1 MKILQIIENEKVL
14 LLGFGR
20 EGKSSYHFIRQHFPD
35 KIISI
40 ADKNEAVF
48 KEILNDKNI
57 ELFFGENYLEAIAVH
72 TFILKSPGISLKNS
86 IIPSGITISSQTD
99 LFIQEF
105 HEQIIGITGTKGKS
119 TTANLV
125 YHILKK
131 VGGNVLIAGNMG
143 IPLFDIIENI
153 TLNSIIVCEFSSHQ
167 LEYIQKSPHISI
179 LLNFFQEHLDF
190 YKDYQSYQLSKY
202 NIAKYQNSDDIF
214 IHPKDFELIEK
225 LIQKIPLKSKI
236 ERYSDRERGDLTIL
250 NNVFIYKGREIGS
263 HTAEIPLKGKH
274 NALNIAAALLAC
286 LHYDKDIEKLF
297 ETIKTFSPL
306 PHRMEFVGNYHQ
318 VSFYNDSIAT
328 IPEACIQ
335 AILALKNVG
344 TLILGGYDRG
354 IDYSDFMKKLADLNI
369 AHIIFTG
376 DAGKRMMK
384 IHQDLNLKS
393 ISAFYF
399 CDEYSEIIDVVFKH
413 TPKGKICLLS
423 PAASSFD
430 KFNNFEHRGDAFKLL
445 INNYIE

>member
-20 EGKSSYHFIRQHFPD
+20 EGKSSYHFIRHYFPD
-35 KIISI
+35 KIIAI

-48 KEILNDKNI
+48 KEILKDKNI
-57 ELFFGENYLEAIAVH
+57 ELYFGENYLDAIAQH
-72 TFILKSPGISLKNS
+72 TFILKSPGISLKN
-86 IIPSGITISSQTD
+86 INLPAEITISSQTD

-119 TTANLV
+119 TTANLI

-131 VGGNVLIAGNMG
+131 VGKNVLIAGNMG

-153 TLNSIIVCEFSSHQ
+153 TYNTIIVCEFSSHQ
-167 LEYIQKSPHISI
+167 LEYVQKSPHISI

-190 YKDYQSYQLSKY
+190 YKDYESYQLSKY
-202 NIAKYQNSDDIF
+202 NIAKYQTSDDFF
-214 IHPKDFELIEK
+214 IYPKKFELIEN
-225 LIQKIPLKSKI
+225 LVQKVPLKSKI
-236 ERYSDRERGDLTIL
+236 ETYSDSERSDLTIK
-250 NNVFIYKGREIGS
+250 NDIFISKGREIGK
-263 HTAEIPLKGKH
+263 HTLEIPLKGKH

-286 LHYDKDIEKLF
+286 LHYEKDNERLF

-328 IPEACIQ
+328 IPEASIQ

-354 IDYSDFMKKLADLNI
+354 IDYSNFMETLAKLNI
-369 AHIIFTG
+369 SNIIFTG
-376 DAGKRMMK
+376 EAGKRMMK
-384 IHQDLNLKS
+384 IHEDLKLQSGSN
-393 ISAFYF
+393 FYF
-399 CDEYSEIIDVVFKH
+399 CDEYKKIVDLAFEH

-430 KFNNFEHRGDAFKLL
+430 KFNNFEHRGDAFKEL
-445 INNYIE
+445 IVNYVV

>member
-20 EGKSSYHFIRQHFPD
+20 EGKSSYHFIRQYFPD
-35 KIISI
+35 KIIAI

-48 KEILNDKNI
+48 KEILKDKNI
-57 ELFFGENYLEAIAVH
+57 ELYFGEKYLDVVAQH
-72 TFILKSPGISLKNS
+72 TFILKSPGISLKN
-86 IIPSGITISSQTD
+86 INLPAEITISSQTD

-131 VGGNVLIAGNMG
+131 VGRNVLIAGNIG

-153 TLNSIIVCEFSSHQ
+153 TYNTTIVCEFSSHQ
-167 LEYIQKSPHISI
+167 LEYVQMSPHIGI

-190 YKDYQSYQLSKY
+190 YKDYESYQLSKY
-202 NIAKYQNSDDIF
+202 NIAKYQTSDDFF
-214 IHPKDFELIEK
+214 IYPKKFELIEK
-225 LIQKIPLKSKI
+225 LVQKVPLKSKI
-236 ERYSDRERGDLTIL
+236 ETYSDTEKCDLIIY
-250 NNVFIYKGREIGS
+250 NNTYIYKGREIGKFTS
-263 HTAEIPLKGKH
+263 DIPLKGKH

-286 LHYDKDIEKLF
+286 SHYEKDTERLF
-297 ETIKTFSPL
+297 ETIKSFSPL
-306 PHRMEFVGNYHQ
+306 PHRMEFVGNYHLI
-318 VSFYNDSIAT
+318 SFYNDSIAT
-328 IPEACIQ
+328 IPEATIQ
-335 AILALKNVG
+335 AIHALENVG

-354 IDYSDFMKKLADLNI
+354 IDYSDFMKTLANVNI
-369 AHIIFTG
+369 ANVIFTG
-376 DAGKRMMK
+376 EAGKRMMRIHEELK
-384 IHQDLNLKS
+384 IQSNSK
-393 ISAFYF
+393 FYF
-399 CDEYSEIIDVVFKH
+399 CDEYKNVIDLAFKH

-430 KFNNFEHRGDAFKLL
+430 KFDNFEHRGDAFKEL
-445 INNYIE
+445 IANYIL

>member
-1 MKILQIIENEKVL
+1 MKILQIIEKEKVL

-35 KIISI
+35 KIIAI
-40 ADKNEAVF
+40 ADKNESVF

-57 ELFFGENYLEAIAVH
+57 ELFFGENYLEAIAQH
-72 TFILKSPGISLKNS
+72 TFVLKSPGISLKNH
-86 IIPSGITISSQTD
+86 IVPAEITISSQTD

-131 VGGNVLIAGNMG
+131 VGRNALIAGNMG

-153 TLNSIIVCEFSSHQ
+153 TYNSILVCEFSSHQ
-167 LEYIQKSPHISI
+167 LEFVQKSPHISI

-190 YKDYQSYQLSKY
+190 YKDYESYQLSKY
-202 NIAKYQNSDDIF
+202 NIAKHQTSDDIF
-214 IHPKDFELIEK
+214 IYPKKFELIEK
-225 LIQKIPLKSKI
+225 LIQKLPLKSKI
-236 ERYSDRERGDLTIL
+236 ETYSDSERSDLTIIKDF
-250 NNVFIYKGREIGS
+250 FIYKGREIGKYT
-263 HTAEIPLKGKH
+263 HEIPLKGKH

-286 LHYDKDIEKLF
+286 LHYEKDIERLF

-318 VSFYNDSIAT
+318 IGFYNDSIAT
-328 IPEACIQ
+328 IPEASIQ

-354 IDYSDFMKKLADLNI
+354 IDYSDFMKTLAKLNI
-369 AHIIFTG
+369 SNLIFTG
-376 DAGKRMMK
+376 EAGQRMMK
-384 IHQDLNLKS
+384 VYQDLELKS
-393 ISAFYF
+393 TSTFYF
-399 CDEYSEIIDVVFKH
+399 CDEYSEIIKLAFEH

-430 KFNNFEHRGDAFKLL
+430 KFDNFEHRGDVFKKL
-445 INNYIE
+445 ITSYIV